1 MACQT
6 ITGLLLAATALL
18 HGCASAPAE
27 AEPSVAGDMDPSP
40 ASLGPYAALPGAA
53 DASPSVV
60 PQPGGGGKPAL
71 EPLPAEAAPAQPIVV
86 VESGPAERSGIGV
99 ERPETLESPESLGS
113 SGPLPADEPSGE
125 GGPGPEAPTGLEAPE
140 AVAETGDLAQESA
153 PSVETADGLTMQFE
167 VIGQG
172 RPVVLIHGWCG
183 NGEQWAATASALVR
197 SYRVYSVDLVGHG
210 ASAAQARTRWTIA
223 SYGDDVARLLERE
236 GLRDAVL
243 IGHSMGG
250 PVALEA
256 AVRAPDRVG
265 AVVGVES
272 LHRLAGEAD
281 PERMAPYVARFKEDF
296 PAAMG
301 EFTSALVRAETP
313 PETRAR
319 IVADSVQCDPE
330 MAVALVEHFG
340 TYDPK
345 PATRIIDSPVRCI
358 NAEVTP
364 TDVAGNR
371 ALLPSFDAVLL
382 PETGHWP
389 HLESPARFQAALDRL
404 LVEVAPVPDPGS
416 EARILTLG
424 PTIRCED
431 VQATLEF
438 YTQRLRFEEV
448 ECEPGE
454 ERPAGEAV
462 TLVRDGATVVLQS
475 LGGLREDLPE
485 VTLRPGPAIL
495 RLEVTN
501 LTAELA
507 ALGDALRVVV
517 PERRLA
523 SGARQVVIEDP
534 AGSLVILRQARER
547 L

>member
-1 MACQT
+1 MARQT

-18 HGCASAPAE
+18 QGCVSGPPELTPSGDTADRSATAPTATAPTASGAGEATEPAPVSTQRSPEPAEPPAAVPDPATASVPATASIPAAPAVTADPE
-27 AEPSVAGDMDPSP
+27 PLAEPNLAE
-40 ASLGPYAALPGAA
+40 LGAGAA
-53 DASPSVV
+53 DPRV
-60 PQPGGGGKPAL
+60 L
-71 EPLPAEAAPAQPIVV
+71 PAQPQVAADQ
-86 VESGPAERSGIGV
+86 G
-99 ERPETLESPESLGS
+99 ERPE
-113 SGPLPADEPSGE
+113 PARAIQTSDGQSM
-125 GGPGPEAPTGLEAPE
+125 
-140 AVAETGDLAQESA
+140 VFD
-153 PSVETADGLTMQFE
+153 VE
-167 VIGQG
+167 GQG

-183 NGEQWAATASALVR
+183 NAAQWATTAGWLAR

-210 ASAAQARTRWTIA
+210 ASAPRSRSRWTIA
-223 SYGDDVARLLERE
+223 AYGEDVARLLERE

-265 AVVGVES
+265 AIVGVES

-301 EFTSALVRAETP
+301 EFAGALVRAETA
-313 PETRAR
+313 PEVRER
-319 IVADSVQCDPE
+319 ILADSVECDPQ

-345 PATRIIDSPVRCI
+345 PATRIIDCPVRCI
-358 NAEVTP
+358 NAEATP

-371 ALLPSFDAVLL
+371 ALLPSFDVALVA
-382 PETGHWP
+382 ETGHWP
-389 HLESPARFQAALDRL
+389 HLESPAPFQAALERL
-404 LVEVAPVPDPGS
+404 LADIAPVPDPGS
-416 EARILTLG
+416 EAEILTLG

-438 YTQRLRFEEV
+438 YTAGLRFEEV
-448 ECEPGE
+448 ECETGE
-454 ERPAGEAV
+454 GRASGEAI
-462 TLVRDGATVVLQS
+462 TLSRDGATVVLQS
-475 LGGLREDLPE
+475 LAGLREDLPE
-485 VTLRPGPAIL
+485 VNLRPGPAIL

-501 LTAELA
+501 LAAELA
-507 ALGDALRVVV
+507 ALGDALRIVV

>member
-1 MACQT
+1 
-6 ITGLLLAATALL
+6 
-18 HGCASAPAE
+18 
-27 AEPSVAGDMDPSP
+27 
-40 ASLGPYAALPGAA
+40 
-53 DASPSVV
+53 
-60 PQPGGGGKPAL
+60 
-71 EPLPAEAAPAQPIVV
+71 
-86 VESGPAERSGIGV
+86 
-99 ERPETLESPESLGS
+99 
-113 SGPLPADEPSGE
+113 
-125 GGPGPEAPTGLEAPE
+125 
-140 AVAETGDLAQESA
+140 
-153 PSVETADGLTMQFE
+153 
-167 VIGQG
+167 
-172 RPVVLIHGWCG
+172 
-183 NGEQWAATASALVR
+183 
-197 SYRVYSVDLVGHG
+197 
-210 ASAAQARTRWTIA
+210 
-223 SYGDDVARLLERE
+223 VARLLERE

-265 AVVGVES
+265 AIVGVES